1 MHFHRLHRAKE
12 ILTVF
17 MEEEFGYIIKK
28 AELHHYIPFSK
39 RWKTA
44 LQKKEKSWKPEVHL
58 RKAFER
64 LGPTFVKFG
73 QILSLR
79 PDIMPPEYIAEFE
92 KMQDAVPPVSFSEI
106 KKVITAEFGRSPDKV
121 FASIDKKP
129 IASASLAQVHK
140 ARLKTGEIVA
150 VKVQRPGI
158 EQIIREDMEIIYFIA
173 HWMERRKT
181 LRDFPLAVLVDE
193 FKRWT
198 LRELNFSYEALNMK
212 IVKNNFSESRDVI
225 IPKVFEQYSTQR
237 VLTTQFITG
246 VSINDTKAIKESGK
260 NIGGVIKKCY
270 EAIME
275 MVLSHG
281 IFHADPHPGNILVHG
296 NRVAFIDF
304 GIVGR
309 FDEKLRSTVLHLM
322 VAALNN
328 NEKQAAEALLEL
340 QKDGSMIDKDRLQ
353 RDLRDILD
361 QLHIEKL
368 KDIKISLMMNDVL
381 ETINRH
387 RIDVPID
394 FILFAKTIIT
404 MEGVGLRYS
413 PNFRLLKETA
423 PMIEEELRRQH
434 SPTAIIKKAKEQ
446 VETYKSLVEKTPR
459 YILNTLQ
466 HLSQGKLDIEF
477 TPQEFSDLRVELEHS
492 SGNIAI
498 GLMIAAITVS
508 SALIMQV
515 ADETFLL
522 GIPAIS
528 FFGFSLAAV
537 LGLWLMK
544 RTLFMK
550 AHAR

>member
-1 MHFHRLHRAKE
+1 MHLRRLHRAKE

-17 MEEEFGYIIKK
+17 LEEEFGYIIKK

-39 RWKTA
+39 RWRA
-44 LQKKEKSWKPEVHL
+44 SLQKKEKSWKPEVHL
-58 RKAFER
+58 RQAFER

-73 QILSLR
+73 QVLSLR

-92 KMQDAVPPVSFSEI
+92 KMQDEVPSVPFKDIRTVI
-106 KKVITAEFGRSPDKV
+106 KKEFGKPVEKV

-129 IASASLAQVHK
+129 FASASLAQVHK
-140 ARLKTGEIVA
+140 AQLKTGETVA

-158 EQIIREDMEIIYFIA
+158 EQTIREDIEILHFIA

-181 LRDFPLAVLVDE
+181 LKEFPLAMLIDE
-193 FKRWT
+193 FRRWT
-198 LRELNFSYEALNMK
+198 LRELNFSYEAMNMK
-212 IVKNNFSESRDVI
+212 IVRSNFSESHDVI
-225 IPKVFEQYSTQR
+225 IPKVFEDYSTQHI
-237 VLTTQFITG
+237 LTTQFITG
-246 VSINDTKAIKESGK
+246 VSINDIRTIKTRK
-260 NIGGVIKKCY
+260 NTAVIIRKCY
-270 EAIME
+270 HAIIE

-281 IFHADPHPGNILVHG
+281 IFHADPHPGNILIHG
-296 NRVAFIDF
+296 NRIAFIDF

-309 FDEKLRSTVLHLM
+309 FDEKLRGTVLHLLI
-322 VAALNN
+322 AALNN
-328 NEKQAAEALLEL
+328 NEKQVVEALLEL
-340 QKDGSMIDKDRLQ
+340 QGDGNFINKERLK

-368 KDIKISLMMNDVL
+368 KDIKISMMLSDIL
-381 ETINRH
+381 EVINRH
-387 RIDVPID
+387 RINVPLD
-394 FILFAKTIIT
+394 FLLFAKTIIT

-423 PMIEEELRRQH
+423 PIIENEMRNQR
-434 SPTAIIKKAKEQ
+434 SPRAIIKKAKEQ
-446 VETYKSLVEKTPR
+446 VETYKNLVEKAPR
-459 YILNTLQ
+459 YILDTLQ
-466 HLSQGKLDIEF
+466 HLSEGKLDIEF
-477 TPQEFSDLRVELEHS
+477 MPQEFSDFRVELEHS

-515 ADETFLL
+515 AEESLIL

-537 LGLWLMK
+537 LGMWLMK
-544 RTLFMK
+544 RTLFVKSHMG
-550 AHAR
+550 